1 MRSKSWLVRWAQWLL
16 GPPFSCDVFCEVAY
30 GARVSRST
38 PRRSRLYLPSCCP
51 VEVDLERC
59 QTPVR
64 HQGQRCRV
72 VRPSLVA
79 GTSSENQRS
88 RGPGTRVFSDSGTAF
103 VIVVRRCAATKLIR
117 GARGA
122 DGCETRP
129 VLRQP
134 PVWSSFERLRADPG
148 RAPHRCSSTFAG
160 GASRNASRTRLRPAQ
175 EATFAERG
183 TWLRRRLSVR
193 DVAGERWTRE
203 R

>member
-64 HQGQRCRV
+64 HPGQRCRV

-88 RGPGTRVFSDSGTAF
+88 RGPGTRVFSDSGTAL
-103 VIVVRRCAATKLIR
+103 VLAVRHCAATKLIR

-148 RAPHRCSSTFAG
+148 RAPPGVRRRLQAG
-160 GASRNASRTRLRPAQ
+160 LRGMRPAQ
-175 EATFAERG
+175 DCALHKRP
-183 TWLRRRLSVR
+183 LSPS
-193 DVAGERWTRE
+193 VAPGFGGA
-203 R
+203 